1 MSSGDGIAYDE
12 HSEYPRLV
20 MGMELDEW
28 FDFGAINPD
37 SKIGVR
43 LEQHIAKKPL
53 QKRSAENATKGR
65 AQGACVLCHSR
76 FTQDPSILITLTS

>member
-1 MSSGDGIAYDE
+1 
-12 HSEYPRLV
+12 
-20 MGMELDEW
+20 MELDEW

-53 QKRSAENATKGR
+53 QKRSEENTIKGR
-65 AQGACVLCHSR
+65 AQRACVLCHSR
-76 FTQDPSILITLTS
+76 FTQDPLILITLTS